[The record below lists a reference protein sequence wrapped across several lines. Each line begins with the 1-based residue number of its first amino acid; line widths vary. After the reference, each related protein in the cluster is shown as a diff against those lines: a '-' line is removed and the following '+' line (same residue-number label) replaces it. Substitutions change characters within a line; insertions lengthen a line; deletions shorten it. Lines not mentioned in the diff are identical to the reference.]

1 MNKDNISI
9 NNKDNNNFKQ
19 IIKFTHLSKKI
30 KKSKIYLKNNFS
42 LNKNSK
48 KIKTKNNPI
57 LLSNSLI
64 LNFSNSYKPTIYNQT
79 LENNK
84 IIQKI
89 ENFSLKNKSKNFID
103 YKNDLDSIMSNYIYK
118 SSNEN
123 INNIENEFSKTKKKF
138 YFNKKNEYSN
148 ILTRSK
154 RINALLENR
163 MFPSLNIEK
172 SSNNINNLKSLN
184 NQTINKTINNQTLSD
199 NLFNNSKIKIYPENT
214 NYKNPFESLGL
225 VLRNKTIHDKIL
237 LTLNERSIKKFGLSI
252 NKFKNLNQIRQLNK
266 YVKVT
271 NLIPKIEHNIFND
284 QINKSKEENITNNE
298 EIKSIKTNNN
308 ISNKT
313 NNNIFEDISEIDNKV
328 DYNKSRVISIS
339 PLYYQ
344 QGYVYLLSRF
354 ISNSILIPESR
365 EQFSFNIDLTT
376 NQVYLFG
383 GFSSNI
389 KKNSFWKLD
398 ALTFIWTYI
407 KPNEGKNPENR
418 FGHSGVIYKNK
429 LIIYGGKY
437 INLPYF
443 ANLDIY
449 NIETKIWTTPNL
461 ISLDNFKKR
470 KNHIALMIGQQMF
483 IQGGISEDGEFLNDC
498 YLLNFNP
505 LKWLYVEYTIFGY
518 NKDSKIM
525 DYSQLKKNEQ
535 KKYDLLLD
543 KISLAYHSACLVV
556 PLSIQNDQKFNIYK
570 FPEQN
575 GINKRTNNTRI
586 REKGIYIFGGKSKYS
601 EQNNNLRVIK
611 IGKKPLEF
619 ITLKCEGKPPLPRY
633 STSINFFEDGNFI
646 VIHGG
651 KFDDSYNN
659 ESSLN
664 DTFLLELYRLEWLR
678 IDFGDENNNVYR
690 RFNHCSIIS
699 GKNLIIFGG
708 MNENNY
714 IGTQLFVV
722 NLDPDIAS
730 EKLKGKELFGLN
742 FGIDNNVSIIKTGNN
757 SPNNNKIK
765 KLKFKNEKF
774 NNIKT
779 DFKKRKSK
787 LILKE
792 KVFSDDLSKY

>member
-1 MNKDNISI
+1 MNKENFSI
-9 NNKDNNNFKQ
+9 NNKNNNFRQ
-19 IIKFTHLSKKI
+19 ILKFTHLSKKS
-30 KKSKIYLKNNFS
+30 KKSKIYLKNNYS
-42 LNKNSK
+42 LNK
-48 KIKTKNNPI
+48 KTKNNPI

-64 LNFSNSYKPTIYNQT
+64 LNFSNSYIPTIYNQT

-84 IIQKI
+84 IIQNLEK
-89 ENFSLKNKSKNFID
+89 FSLKNKSKNFLD

-123 INNIENEFSKTKKKF
+123 LHNIENEFTKTKRKF

-163 MFPSLNIEK
+163 IFPTLSLEK
-172 SSNNINNLKSLN
+172 SSNNIKNLKSLN
-184 NQTINKTINNQTLSD
+184 NQTINRTVNNQTLSD
-199 NLFNNSKIKIYPENT
+199 NLFNNSKIKVYPENT

-237 LTLNERSIKKFGLSI
+237 LTLNERSLKKFGLSI
-252 NKFKNLNQIRQLNK
+252 NKFKNINQIRKLNK

-271 NLIPKIEHNIFND
+271 NLIPKIEHNIFNEYN
-284 QINKSKEENITNNE
+284 NKSKEENTTNNE
-298 EIKSIKTNNN
+298 DIKSINNN
-308 ISNKT
+308 IDNKT
-313 NNNIFEDISEIDNKV
+313 NNNIFEDISEIDNKL

-354 ISNSILIPESR
+354 ISNGILLPESR

-376 NQVYLFG
+376 NQVYLFS

-398 ALTFIWTYI
+398 ATTFNWSYI
-407 KPNEGKNPENR
+407 KPIEGKNPENR

-461 ISLDNFKKR
+461 ISLDGFKKR
-470 KNHIALMIGQQMF
+470 KNHIALTIGQQMF
-483 IQGGISEDGEFLNDC
+483 IQGGISEEGELLNDC

-525 DYSQLKKNEQ
+525 DYSQMKKNEQ

-556 PLSIQNDQKFNIYK
+556 PLSIQNDKKFNIYK

-611 IGKKPLEF
+611 IGRKPLEF

-633 STSINFFEDGNFI
+633 STSINYFEDGNFI

-651 KFDDSYNN
+651 KFDDLYKN

-664 DTFLLELYRLEWLR
+664 DTYLLELYRLEWLR
-678 IDFGDENNNVYR
+678 IDFGEDNNNVFR

-730 EKLKGKELFGLN
+730 EKLNKGKEIIGLN
-742 FGIDNNVSIIKTGNN
+742 FGIDNNNISIIKSINN
-757 SPNNNKIK
+757 SPNNNKTK
-765 KLKFKNEKF
+765 KSSFRF
-774 NNIKT
+774 NKIKT
-779 DFKKRKSK
+779 DFKKKKNK